1 MFAIL
6 LSVYRKPIKG
16 KQALER
22 WVGMVGLIAF
32 FVAASPAKVTAAGS
46 GQTKEYGVCMRLAR
60 VSPHEG
66 FEVALAWTDAR
77 GGSAA
82 KHCMA
87 VFLFSMGQYAE
98 AAVRFEAL
106 ARELRAKFSLQAELL
121 ELAGQAWH
129 QAGESKQAFLLYMGV
144 LEISPGG
151 PNIRI
156 DRAVVSADSGQY
168 EITIEDLN
176 AALAANPS
184 MVQAL
189 ILRASANR
197 HLNKLELALQDAL
210 RAIELSPNYPEA
222 YLESGNIKRLLKDV
236 DGARQD
242 WLVQLQRF
250 EGTPAALS
258 PTGYLWGNFCSKFGK
273 RASAV

>member
-1 MFAIL
+1 
-6 LSVYRKPIKG
+6 
-16 KQALER
+16 
-22 WVGMVGLIAF
+22 
-32 FVAASPAKVTAAGS
+32 
-46 GQTKEYGVCMRLAR
+46 
-60 VSPHEG
+60 
-66 FEVALAWTDAR
+66 
-77 GGSAA
+77 
-82 KHCMA
+82 
-87 VFLFSMGQYAE
+87 
-98 AAVRFEAL
+98 
-106 ARELRAKFSLQAELL
+106 
-121 ELAGQAWH
+121 
-129 QAGESKQAFLLYMGV
+129 MGV

-168 EITIEDLN
+168 EIAIEDLN

-210 RAIELSPNYPEA
+210 RAIELSPNYRLA
-222 YLESGNIKRLLKDV
+222 YLERGNIKRLLKDV